1 MLTDNDA
8 EHLAE
13 IIHARRTAARALETS
28 GRALE
33 GGSAR
38 ARSWSY
44 FPPPRPPQGP
54 PDPAWLGIVT
64 LGRAVPRL
72 CCWGL
77 WGSGTDYARS
87 PILFLWHRVRWW
99 RTCASRAGP
108 CGGEWSDVGFE
119 TEVLTQEAN
128 LSALTDLS
136 GRWIDR
142 VHARRPVKGIVLDM
156 DSRMVKS
163 RHHVYSEGGGLGSY
177 RLSGECC

>member
-87 PILFLWHRVRWW
+87 PILFLWHRVRWS
-99 RTCASRAGP
+99 RTCVAGASPNGRSACKQSTGE
-108 CGGEWSDVGFE
+108 GGRLQGRPA
-119 TEVLTQEAN
+119 TARPGLEASPTV
-128 LSALTDLS
+128 SASEYLS
-136 GRWIDR
+136 G
-142 VHARRPVKGIVLDM
+142 
-156 DSRMVKS
+156 
-163 RHHVYSEGGGLGSY
+163 
-177 RLSGECC
+177 SGRQVRSA

>member
-87 PILFLWHRVRWW
+87 PILFLWHRVRWS
-99 RTCASRAGP
+99 RTCAARASLNGT
-108 CGGEWSDVGFE
+108 VG
-119 TEVLTQEAN
+119 VQA
-128 LSALTDLS
+128 S
-136 GRWIDR
+136 GRDR
-142 VHARRPVKGIVLDM
+142 PPA
-156 DSRMVKS
+156 
-163 RHHVYSEGGGLGSY
+163 
-177 RLSGECC
+177 

>member
-38 ARSWSY
+38 ARNWSY

-87 PILFLWHRVRWW
+87 PILFLWHRVRWS
-99 RTCASRAGP
+99 RTCAARARSSGAGVSAAPCQRWSTTTASRSGCSLRPLLAREPSPSDKPVYGTSLVI
-108 CGGEWSDVGFE
+108 WSQLKYGCSV
-119 TEVLTQEAN
+119 
-128 LSALTDLS
+128 
-136 GRWIDR
+136 
-142 VHARRPVKGIVLDM
+142 RRP
-156 DSRMVKS
+156 S
-163 RHHVYSEGGGLGSY
+163 
-177 RLSGECC
+177 